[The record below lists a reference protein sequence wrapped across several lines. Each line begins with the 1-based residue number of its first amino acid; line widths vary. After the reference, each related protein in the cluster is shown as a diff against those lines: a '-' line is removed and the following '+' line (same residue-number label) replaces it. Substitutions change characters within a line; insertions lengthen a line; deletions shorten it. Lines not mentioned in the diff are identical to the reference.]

1 MEYEP
6 KQPVYLP
13 ISDFLNLE
21 FHLMDTHP
29 DVKPDAFVTELVKR
43 WLATEME
50 RLALRKNGMAM
61 RGFQWKTVFLPDGT
75 SLRTSYGDTAE
86 FAKVVGDHIVSDDG
100 ASLTPSLFAN
110 RHAKGRNAWRFVWLR
125 FPGNDHWVRADN
137 CRARS
142 NDLPRKQSKS
152 KMAMYKVV

>member
-1 MEYEP
+1 MEYES

-13 ISDFLNLE
+13 IYDFLSLE
-21 FHLMDTHP
+21 FHLMDTRP

-50 RLALRKNGMAM
+50 RLALLKNGMAM

-75 SLRTSYGDTAE
+75 HLRTSFDDTVE
-86 FAKVVGDHIVSDDG
+86 FAKVVGDHIFSDDG

-110 RHAKGRNAWRFVWLR
+110 RHAAWRFVWLR
-125 FPGNDHWVRADN
+125 FPGDDQWIRADN
-137 CRARS
+137 CRPRFD
-142 NDLPRKQSKS
+142 DLPRKQSKS
-152 KMAMYKVV
+152 KMEMYKVI